1 MCPDEAWQIEHITN
15 LLRTF
20 LLSPLKSLSS
30 IDYGYE
36 ELRYSAGVK
45 FQVRLGKRLVD
56 LEFKNNVLE
65 IPPVELSDL
74 WETLF
79 QNIIAFEL
87 TSCAVQFFTTYIDM
101 LVLLIKTSKDMDLLC
116 DKRIV
121 DNPSPSSFPLSIS
134 QYFVN
139 YFLKNR

>member
-20 LLSPLKSLSS
+20 LQSPLKSLSS
-30 IDYGYE
+30 IDYGCE

-65 IPPVELSDL
+65 IPPVESSDL

-87 TSCAVQFFTTYIDM
+87 TSCAGGQFFTDYIVM
-101 LVLLIKTSKDMDLLC
+101 LVLLIKTNEDMDLLC
-116 DKRIV
+116 DE
-121 DNPSPSSFPLSIS
+121 NCG
-134 QYFVN
+134 
-139 YFLKNR
+139 